1 MNVSKLSITAVMLM
15 SLASFLTLTTFA
27 TAKKD
32 RHAPHP
38 HQGLLKPYQPGPFD
52 LKLDSSDEKNLQAG
66 KAVMKQSM
74 PKPGDLGGGAICV
87 QDVDAP
93 REAVWSQILD
103 YDKYKGKV
111 AKVNEAK
118 NYFVK
123 QNRDGSAT
131 IKTKMVLGVIPGY
144 SYTAFYDHTLHPSKN
159 SVVWTLDYDK
169 TSDFDDVAGHWH
181 VEDHPSKPGCTR
193 LFYAC
198 DIKLAGA
205 VPKPIVNILSKS
217 ALKTAT
223 SWVKKN
229 SEKMP
234 SLKVPRAFQTPK
246 FGFSG

>member
-1 MNVSKLSITAVMLM
+1 MLSRKIIVSILSLVAAIAVIDPC
-15 SLASFLTLTTFA
+15 AVD
-27 TAKKD
+27 AKKNRD
-32 RHAPHP
+32 VPHP
-38 HQGLLKPYQPGPFD
+38 HSGVLKPYQPGAFD
-52 LKLDSSDEKNLQAG
+52 LKLDSSDEKCLEAG
-66 KAVMKQSM
+66 KPVMKQST
-74 PKPGDLGGGAICV
+74 PKDGEVGGGAICV

-118 NYFVK
+118 NYVVRK
-123 QNRDGSAT
+123 NSDGTST
-131 IKTKMVLGVIPGY
+131 VKTKMVLGVLPGY
-144 SYTAFYDHTLHPSKN
+144 SYTAFYDHTLHPKQN
-159 SVVWTLDYDK
+159 SVVWTLDYEK

-181 VEDHPSKPGCTR
+181 VEEHPTKPGCTR

-229 SEKMP
+229 SE
-234 SLKVPRAFQTPK
+234 QTPEMTAPSTT
-246 FGFSG
+246 FGFGF